1 MLILSSRAIKFV
13 KREMVWQ
20 DRQLEGGAP
29 AGTHQFSHHRWGG
42 YITNYHRQYN
52 MVYTYFF
59 YKYTPES
66 VISKLLVSD
75 DKLNH
80 IGWVEPQIINPEI

>member
-1 MLILSSRAIKFV
+1 
-13 KREMVWQ
+13 
-20 DRQLEGGAP
+20 
-29 AGTHQFSHHRWGG
+29 
-42 YITNYHRQYN
+42 

-66 VISKLLVSD
+66 VISKLLVVD